1 MKILS
6 DPSAIEAIK
15 KTKNIAVLTGAGIS
29 AESGIPTFRGENGL
43 WTKLSPEELA
53 SFESFYQNTAVVMEW
68 YKHRQE
74 VIMKCKPNPGHYA
87 LNELSR
93 LPEHFDLIT
102 QNIDGL
108 HQRAGSR
115 DVIELHGNLLEN
127 YCICCGQ
134 KYSVEEFDEVFKNA
148 INHVPRCHC
157 GGLIRPN
164 VVWFGEA
171 LPRENLDMAYN
182 AAIHADVF
190 LSVGTS
196 GQVRPAADLPILAK
210 QGGAFLIE
218 INTQKT
224 VLSGEAD
231 LILQGN
237 SGEILPQLVEDIKTL
252 LPKA

>member
-1 MKILS
+1 MKILT

-15 KTKNIAVLTGAGIS
+15 KSKNIAVLTGAGIS
-29 AESGIPTFRGENGL
+29 VESGIPTFRGENGL

-68 YKHRQE
+68 YKYCQE
-74 VIMKCKPNPGHYA
+74 IIWKCEPNPGHYA
-87 LNELSR
+87 LAELSY
-93 LPEHFDLIT
+93 LSGHFDLIT

-115 DVIELHGNLLEN
+115 DIIELHGNLLEN
-127 YCICCGQ
+127 YCMRCGQ
-134 KYSVEEFDEVFKNA
+134 RYSIDEFDEIFKDA
-148 INHVPRCHC
+148 KDHIPRCHC
-157 GGLIRPN
+157 GGLIRPD
-164 VVWFGEA
+164 VVWFGET
-171 LPRENLDMAYN
+171 LPKENLEMAYG

-190 LSVGTS
+190 LSIGTS
-196 GQVRPAADLPILAK
+196 GQVRPAADLPVLAK
-210 QGGAFLIE
+210 QSGAFLIE

-224 VLSGEAD
+224 VLSGESD

-237 SGEILPQLVEDIKTL
+237 SSEILPQLVEDIKTL

>member
-15 KTKNIAVLTGAGIS
+15 KAKNIVALTGAGIS

-74 VIMKCKPNPGHYA
+74 VIKKCKPNPGHYA
-87 LNELSR
+87 LCELSSV
-93 LPEHFDLIT
+93 PEHFNLIT

-115 DVIELHGNLLEN
+115 DVVELHGNLLEN
-127 YCICCGQ
+127 YCVRCGQ
-134 KYSVEEFDEVFKNA
+134 KYSIEEFDDVFNNA
-148 INHVPRCHC
+148 MNHVPRCNC

-171 LPRENLDMAYN
+171 LPRENLELAYN
-182 AAIHADVF
+182 ATIQSDVF
-190 LSVGTS
+190 LSIGTS
-196 GQVRPAADLPILAK
+196 AQVRPAADLPVLAK

-218 INTQKT
+218 INTQHT
-224 VLSGEAD
+224 VLSEEAD